1 MKQKDAVVEKED
13 VLDAA
18 SADDATVI
26 EAEEK
31 EEDNKLDLMKPI
43 RESGT
48 AGAISLLLWEGAF
61 WAISIP
67 VVILGYLQ
75 VTGHWPDLS
84 DKEDLGKLGAEAFT
98 FANVARFALPL
109 RIALAVG
116 TIPWVQEN
124 IVDRF
129 LKKKDDADANNGDD
143 VPAEE

>member
-1 MKQKDAVVEKED
+1 
-13 VLDAA
+13 
-18 SADDATVI
+18 
-26 EAEEK
+26 
-31 EEDNKLDLMKPI
+31 
-43 RESGT
+43 
-48 AGAISLLLWEGAF
+48 LLLWEGAF

-129 LKKKDDADANNGDD
+129 MKKKDETDTNGDD